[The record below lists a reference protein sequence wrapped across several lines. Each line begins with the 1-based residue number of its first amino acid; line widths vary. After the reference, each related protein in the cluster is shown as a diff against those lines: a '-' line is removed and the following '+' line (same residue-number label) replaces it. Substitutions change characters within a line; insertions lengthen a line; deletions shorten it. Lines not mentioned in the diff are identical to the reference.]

1 MGKKRKD
8 EVIVKFV
15 SNSAVDVTGSAVLV
29 SYLDNDYLIEFGQ
42 QQGMANLEKEY
53 ALNLQTSKNLNI
65 NNLKCV
71 LVGHQNIDHIALI
84 PALYKRGFRGDTYGT
99 FETLQFGEKLLEDCA
114 FIINRNVQ
122 SFSKKGRKIEHIY
135 KEEDVDT
142 CVNHMV
148 SRDLNR
154 VYKFDEYMSY
164 EFVPT
169 NHLTGSSQ
177 IILYIKKKSGN
188 IVKIH
193 YTGDLGSELGKH
205 FGTYLKDTEIVT
217 TSNLVISECT
227 YFGNPDIEYSKQDG
241 IDERKD
247 IKKQIWNTLHSNGK
261 VVIPCFSMQRSQ
273 SLMLEVWRNFKDND
287 KFDFPVIVDSRLT
300 KRINGV
306 FKKVLEGD
314 QLKEWEECLAWKN
327 FKFVETYPDTIALIS
342 SRKPCVVITSGGMVQ
357 AGHSVDWVASSIDC
371 SRDMIMVVGYVPE
384 GSILD
389 KLLKGEKIV
398 KWEKKTY
405 VVRCNIKKYNT
416 FSSHLSAK
424 GIVRY
429 MKQVNTGMI
438 VFHHGSKEAKENAV
452 KITKEELTNIGK
464 TTKVLAS
471 CKDMIIK
478 L

>member
-1 MGKKRKD
+1 MSKKKKD
-8 EVIVKFV
+8 EVTVKFI
-15 SNSAVDVTGSAVLV
+15 SNSAIDVTGSAVLI
-29 SYLDNDYLIEFGQ
+29 SYENNDYLIEFGQ

-65 NNLKCV
+65 DNLKCV
-71 LVGHQNIDHIALI
+71 LISHQNIDHISLI
-84 PALYKRGFRGDTYGT
+84 PSLYKRGFNGDVYGSY
-99 FETLQFGEKLLEDCA
+99 ESLQFGNKLLEDCA

-135 KEEDVDT
+135 KEEDVMT
-142 CVNHMV
+142 CANHMI

-154 VYKFDEYMSY
+154 VYKFDDYMSY
-164 EFVPT
+164 EFIPT
-169 NHLTGSSQ
+169 NHLTGSCQ
-177 IILYIKKKSGN
+177 IVVYIKKKSGN
-188 IVKIH
+188 VVKIH
-193 YTGDLGSELGKH
+193 YTGDLGSELGRY
-205 FGTYLKDTEIVT
+205 FGTYLRDTEIVT

-227 YFGNPDIEYSKQDG
+227 YFGNPEVEYSKQDG
-241 IDERKD
+241 IEERKD
-247 IKKQIWNTLHSNGK
+247 IKKQIWNTLHNNGK

-273 SLMLEVWRNFKDND
+273 ALMLEVWRAFRDND

-306 FKKVLEGD
+306 FKKVLED
-314 QLKEWEECLAWKN
+314 EELKEWEECLSWRN

-371 SRDMIMVVGYVPE
+371 SRDMIMVVGYVPQ

-389 KLLKGEKIV
+389 KLLKGQKII
-398 KWEKKTY
+398 KWEGKTY
-405 VVRCNIKKYNT
+405 SVRCKAKKYNT

-429 MKQVNTGMI
+429 LKQVNTGAI
-438 VFHHGSKEAKENAV
+438 IFHHGSKEAKNNAV
-452 KITKEELTNIGK
+452 EIIKNELNAIGK
-464 TTKVLAS
+464 NPKVLAS
-471 CKDMIIK
+471 CRNMEIK